1 MTSLIDRWFVSIPC
15 LVPDGRR
22 KFTLTLPNVFF
33 FVVHLVKAFVLASR
47 DGMSDDELLWSMKVP
62 RMGAFSTLLLAMRE
76 QLCTRSAF
84 MTFFHDDA
92 RFVHDAESG
101 KCRSPLECCVTGL
114 TFYCFCRADHVRT
127 RFAG

>member
-1 MTSLIDRWFVSIPC
+1 MSSSSSSSLLLLFLLLLGGVVVVVVVMVVSFVHRYGKVLDRLAGDC
-15 LVPDGRR
+15 GRDLVDRSM
-22 KFTLTLPNVFF
+22 
-33 FVVHLVKAFVLASR
+33 AFVLASR

-92 RFVHDAESG
+92 RLAVERQA
-101 KCRSPLECCVTGL
+101 RALYPSP
-114 TFYCFCRADHVRT
+114 APHPH
-127 RFAG
+127 